1 MLTYQFDLL
10 NRSGRRSCLC
20 VTECFS
26 DNEAVNRALAMLVQP
41 YARVKVWR
49 GDIMIHDEIR
59 SFLPN

>member
-10 NRSGRRSCLC
+10 NRNGRRSCLC

-26 DNEAVNRALAMLVQP
+26 DMEAVSRALSMLAPP

-49 GDIMIHDEIR
+49 GDVMIHDEVR
-59 SFLPN
+59 STLPN